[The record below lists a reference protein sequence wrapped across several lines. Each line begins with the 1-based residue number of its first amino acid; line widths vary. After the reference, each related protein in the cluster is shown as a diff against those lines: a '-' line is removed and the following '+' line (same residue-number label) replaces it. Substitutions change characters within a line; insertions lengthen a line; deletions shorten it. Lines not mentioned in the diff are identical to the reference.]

1 MNRFHN
7 LASALFL
14 SLATLS
20 MPAIAADHGSG
31 EHHQGVQIENPW
43 TRPTPPGTPMGVGYM
58 AISNHTADDIRLV
71 GAETPKAGRVSIHE
85 TVMQAD
91 VMRMQT
97 VKGGLAIPAGE
108 TVKLKPMSYHLM
120 LEQLNSPIKEGEPVP
135 VTLEFEGA
143 GPMDVEL
150 RVQSMDAGMEMD
162 HSSMGH

>member
-1 MNRFHN
+1 MKKLNSLVCAFV
-7 LASALFL
+7 LASAA
-14 SLATLS
+14 LAPTTY
-20 MPAIAADHGSG
+20 AADHGS
-31 EHHQGVQIENPW
+31 EHGPVGIADPW

-58 AISNHTADDIRLV
+58 AISNHTADDIRLI

-85 TVMQAD
+85 TVMQDD

>member
-1 MNRFHN
+1 MKQLN
-7 LASALFL
+7 
-14 SLATLS
+14 SLACAFALACSTLAP
-20 MPAIAADHGSG
+20 MALADNHGTV
-31 EHHQGVQIENPW
+31 GVSDPW

-58 AISNHTADDIRLV
+58 AISNHTHEEVRLV
-71 GAETPKAGRVSIHE
+71 GAQTPKAGHVSIHE
-85 TVMQAD
+85 TVMD
-91 VMRMQT
+91 GDIMRMQT

-120 LEQLNSPIKEGEPVP
+120 LEQLNSPITEGEPVP

-150 RVQSMDAGMEMD
+150 RVQSMDGGMEMD